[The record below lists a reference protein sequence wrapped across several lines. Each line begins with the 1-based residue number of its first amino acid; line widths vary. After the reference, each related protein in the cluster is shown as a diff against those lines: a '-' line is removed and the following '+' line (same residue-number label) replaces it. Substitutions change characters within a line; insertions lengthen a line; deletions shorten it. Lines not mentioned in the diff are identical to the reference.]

1 MALCFG
7 YSESRKFKNHSKTLQ
22 HFDVLG
28 ICISISVHAIAR
40 RVRYRTYRRGLGV
53 ACSGERQYQSQCSGT
68 ATVQSR
74 FFCIQIKAEHNRRYP
89 LFVLIHE

>member
-28 ICISISVHAIAR
+28 ICISISVHAVTR
-40 RVRYRTYRRGLGV
+40 RVRYCTYRRGLGV
-53 ACSGERQYQSQCSGT
+53 ACSE
-68 ATVQSR
+68 
-74 FFCIQIKAEHNRRYP
+74 
-89 LFVLIHE
+89 